1 MTCAACSARIERTLG
16 KMEGI
21 EKIHVNL
28 ATETATLSFN
38 PSVVTPETIKEK
50 VTKMGYGIDITPA
63 DERQT
68 TKPATDTKEQADHSL
83 KKDFL
88 TALLLTIP
96 VSIINMGMMW
106 NEFVL
111 FTGLTIDQLNKVLL
125 ILSTPIMF
133 LPARRFFTVFLK
145 NLRSFSFEMNSL
157 VAIGTGAAFGY
168 SALVTL
174 FPEVSGQHH
183 GVHTY
188 YDTAAMIVTLILM
201 GKVLEARAKKKTVD
215 SIKELMALKPKTAFV
230 RKGEAYVEVAL
241 DTIIPGD
248 MVLVKPGG
256 IVPADGTIISGS
268 TLIDESVM
276 TGESLPAEKNPGD
289 RVIGG
294 CINKDGSIEVKVTA
308 TGANTLLGGIIRS
321 VQEAQGTKAPIQKLA
336 DKISGIFVPVVMGI
350 AAVTFVVWMIADGS
364 IQNAMIHAV
373 AVLIIACPCALGL
386 ATPTALIAGLGN
398 AARKGILIKNGEV
411 LERAEKVTHV
421 VLDKTGTVT
430 EGKIAVTETSIQD
443 TEALGIIYAV
453 CSRSSHPYSQALAV
467 FCNPYSQIVTEKVQV
482 ENVSGK
488 GMKGVV
494 NGVSVLIGSVRFL
507 TEEQAA
513 LPNDMPSESIV
524 LAALDG
530 VFSGYFILRD
540 YPKQSAAKT
549 VAGLKELG
557 YTTILL
563 SGDRNAAVE
572 RTRTELQFDQAF
584 GEVLPEEKG
593 YVVSK
598 LQKEGAVVAMAGDG
612 INDAPALAKADVGIS
627 FTSGTDVAAE
637 TAGITL
643 IRDDLSEI
651 IRALKLSKRV
661 MKIIR
666 QNLFWAFVYN
676 SIGIPLAA
684 FGIMNPM
691 FAALAM
697 SLSSVSVVTNSLRLR
712 KD

>member
-50 VTKMGYGIDITPA
+50 VTKMGYDIDITPA

-68 TKPATDTKEQADHSL
+68 SKPTTDAREQVDHSL
-83 KKDFL
+83 KRDFL

-111 FTGLTIDQLNKVLL
+111 FTGLSLDQLNRVLL

-174 FPEVSGQHH
+174 FPEISVQHH

-230 RKGEAYVEVAL
+230 RKGEAYIEVAL

-294 CINKDGSIEVKVTA
+294 CINKDGSIEIKVTA

-350 AAVTFVVWMIADGS
+350 AAVTVVVWMIADGS
-364 IQNAMIHAV
+364 IQNAMIHSV

-430 EGKIAVTETSIQD
+430 EGKIAVAETSIQD
-443 TEALGIIYAV
+443 TEALGMIYEV

-467 FCNPYSQIVTEKVQV
+467 FCNPYIQNSEERVQV

-488 GMKGVV
+488 GMKGVI

-507 TEEQAA
+507 SEEQVA

-530 VFSGYFILRD
+530 LFSGYFILRD

-572 RTRTELQFDQAF
+572 RIRTELQFDQAF

-593 YVVSK
+593 YVISR

-643 IRDDLSEI
+643 IRDDLGEI
-651 IRALKLSKRV
+651 IRALRLSKRV

-691 FAALAM
+691 VAALAM